1 MRKRKSAKEIDIGE
15 KKKYEE
21 FYNEYVDCLLIAKV
35 SENKESF
42 QYFIQ
47 NEENKIKL
55 KSMFS
60 KIDS

>member
-42 QYFIQ
+42 
-47 NEENKIKL
+47 
-55 KSMFS
+55 
-60 KIDS
+60 